1 MAEGE
6 IEKEV
11 KNLVHNV
18 VGSASEANP
27 YPSASASNAEDGAYE
42 CRLVDVASQRGLED
56 VIRDAAAALAARR
69 ASGTISNDPIA
80 HLDSSLQK
88 VLRTIRC
95 PNDAHQQQQQET
107 SLRKLHTKL
116 RELATCPEALGVS
129 GATVRFIRSGS
140 SAKEGEAFQEARRK
154 LDERSL
160 ECDTPGLLRE
170 WDSSLIAHDAIRFHT
185 ERERNVHERSACIFR
200 RVNCPHCCGATFSAH
215 FTRRHDAICGEKHVP
230 CEQACGKHVPRK
242 QMNEHIHMR
251 CELRPAKCPFGAIG
265 CPSEVKHRDIEEHLR
280 MQTVNHALLL
290 LSTLQTHQAQN
301 GEQDQAISE
310 LRNELS
316 SKDQRINEAA
326 ATAAAASTATATL
339 TKRLES
345 LESGPSDVKKL
356 QNDVKK
362 LQSKN
367 KELESKNEEL
377 GKELKHLRESLKQE
391 AAWRHEATKQMTS
404 STSSG

>member
-1 MAEGE
+1 
-6 IEKEV
+6 
-11 KNLVHNV
+11 
-18 VGSASEANP
+18 
-27 YPSASASNAEDGAYE
+27 
-42 CRLVDVASQRGLED
+42 
-56 VIRDAAAALAARR
+56 
-69 ASGTISNDPIA
+69 
-80 HLDSSLQK
+80 
-88 VLRTIRC
+88 
-95 PNDAHQQQQQET
+95 
-107 SLRKLHTKL
+107 
-116 RELATCPEALGVS
+116 
-129 GATVRFIRSGS
+129 
-140 SAKEGEAFQEARRK
+140 
-154 LDERSL
+154 
-160 ECDTPGLLRE
+160 
-170 WDSSLIAHDAIRFHT
+170 
-185 ERERNVHERSACIFR
+185 
-200 RVNCPHCCGATFSAH
+200 
-215 FTRRHDAICGEKHVP
+215 
-230 CEQACGKHVPRK
+230 
-242 QMNEHIHMR
+242 
-251 CELRPAKCPFGAIG
+251 
-265 CPSEVKHRDIEEHLR
+265 